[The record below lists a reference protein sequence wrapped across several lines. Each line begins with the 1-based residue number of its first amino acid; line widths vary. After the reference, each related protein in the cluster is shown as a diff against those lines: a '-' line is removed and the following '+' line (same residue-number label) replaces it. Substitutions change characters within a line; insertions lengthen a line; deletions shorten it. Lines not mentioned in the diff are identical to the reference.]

1 MADDR
6 DNSAV
11 TRRDLL
17 KIGAAAVAG
26 AATLDSA
33 CGPITPPGKPPTG
46 TPAQYDVIII
56 GTGFGASVAA
66 VELATACPKA
76 KILLLEKGSYFTS
89 PDRPV
94 PDYFTDTGQ
103 SYQTWPVPDN
113 DLGFRN
119 AFLDLVR
126 TNLGTPTFR
135 AKAGKV
141 PLYQYSMFDDVDI
154 LTGSGVGGGSLV
166 YSNVSIAPFFDGTS
180 FPVMADWPLKLD
192 GPAYTAARTWMDVNR
207 TARNHV
213 VTTAPLPK
221 ELKPFVTD
229 LENAKPDP
237 MQPAVDYSYLYLPR
251 SKALRDASRNLTD
264 PQNQWSVKDPWAPL
278 ELQVTDHGGTEP
290 KDLKNS
296 RFCERQGRCFL
307 GCLPGAR
314 HTLYKSLI
322 KKLLTDPAHKDH
334 VSLKPLM
341 HVQDIRQVG
350 SGEYEVTHHHVISG
364 DGFRSRASLVIVA
377 AGVLGSTELLLRTR
391 ENGALVLSDAL
402 GSRFSTN
409 GDFSGFVR
417 NIPTS
422 LGDHP
427 RRDNRVLP
435 TRGPIN
441 TSHVHFEA
449 AWNGHKLHIN
459 VEDAGIPHMFAR
471 VTRVMLDSMKD
482 GRLSFG
488 RFLDRVSNFGDKSK
502 TEDELVEDVFWFNCM
517 GTDGKPGTS
526 FADAGGRFRLDRGK
540 LRLDYKEGSRPTDHP
555 VFKLTESI
563 MQAMAAKMQGEYVP
577 FPLGAGLFGRKKVV
591 TTHPLGGCPMG
602 QTGADGVVDTQ
613 GRVFKGQSGSDVYA
627 GLYVMDGSVLPGPV
641 AVNPTLTIVAMSLKI
656 VESAKQF
663 LKTAKPGLCS

>member
-6 DNSAV
+6 DPSAV

-17 KIGAAAVAG
+17 KIGATVVAG
-26 AATLDSA
+26 AAALDSA
-33 CGPITPPGKPPTG
+33 CAPVTLPGKPPSG
-46 TPAQYDVIII
+46 PPAQYDVIII

-66 VELATACPKA
+66 MELATACPKA
-76 KILLLEKGSYFTS
+76 KILMLEKGSYFTS

-94 PDYFTDTGQ
+94 PDYFTDTSQ

-113 DLGFRN
+113 DHGFRT
-119 AFLDLVR
+119 AFLNLVR
-126 TNLGTPTFR
+126 TNLGRPTFR
-135 AKAGKV
+135 ASAGKV

-166 YSNVSIAPFFDGTS
+166 YSNVSIVPYFDGS
-180 FPVMADWPLKLD
+180 AFPVMADWPLKLD
-192 GPAYTAARTWMDVNR
+192 TPAYDAAKTWMDAFR
-207 TARNHV
+207 TVRNYV

-264 PQNQWSVKDPWAPL
+264 PQNRWSVKDPWAPL
-278 ELQVTDHGGTEP
+278 ELQVTDHGGTDP

-322 KKLLTDPAHKDH
+322 KKLLTDAAHKNF
-334 VSLKPLM
+334 VSVKPLM

-350 SGEYEVTHHHVISG
+350 TAEYEVAHHHVISG
-364 DGFRSRASLVIVA
+364 DEFRSRAPLVILS
-377 AGVLGSTELLLRTR
+377 AGVIGSTEILLHAQ
-391 ENGALVLSDAL
+391 ENSALTLSAAL

-417 NIPTS
+417 NIPTF

-449 AWNGHKLHIN
+449 NWNGHKLHIN
-459 VEDAGIPHMFAR
+459 VEDAGVPPMFAR
-471 VTRVMLDSMKD
+471 VTRVILDSMKD
-482 GRLSFG
+482 GQLSFG
-488 RFLDRVSNFGDKSK
+488 RFLDRVTNFADKNK
-502 TEDELVEDVFWFNCM
+502 TEHELVEDVFWFNCM

-540 LRLDYKEGSRPTDHP
+540 LRLDYKEGNRPTDHP
-555 VFKLTESI
+555 VFQLTESI
-563 MQAMAAKMQGEYVP
+563 MQAMAVKMQGEYVP
-577 FPLGAGLFGRKKVV
+577 FPLAAGLFGRKKVV

-602 QTGADGVVDTQ
+602 QTAADGVVDTQ

-627 GLYVMDGSVLPGPV
+627 GLYVMDGSILPGAV

-663 LKTAKPGLCS
+663 LKTAKPELCS